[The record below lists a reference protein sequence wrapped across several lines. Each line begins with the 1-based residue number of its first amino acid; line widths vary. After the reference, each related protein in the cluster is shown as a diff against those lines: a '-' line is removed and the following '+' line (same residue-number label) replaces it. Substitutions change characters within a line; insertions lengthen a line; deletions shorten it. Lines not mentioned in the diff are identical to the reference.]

1 MAGLQQAFGPAVKW
15 VWLGLYVGTIFAA
28 NWAITNMGD
37 CSSFPCTVPV
47 WRGLVAPSGVLFV
60 GLSFTFRDLT
70 QDTLGRNW
78 TFVAILIGAGVSALV
93 NPALAL
99 ASGLAFLISEGSDM
113 LVYTPLREKHWLTG
127 VALSNTVGLVVDSVV
142 FLFIAF
148 GSLAFIAGQIVG
160 KLEMTILAVLILAIL
175 KYRDR
180 MAGREPAREQS
191 SSSI

>member
-1 MAGLQQAFGPAVKW
+1 MAGVQPVVGVAMKW
-15 VWLGLYVGTIFAA
+15 VWLGLYIGTIFAA
-28 NWAITNMGD
+28 NWAITHLGNCD
-37 CSSFPCTVPV
+37 SFPCTVPV
-47 WRGLVAPSGVLFV
+47 WRGLDAPSGVLFV

-70 QDTLGRNW
+70 QDDLGRNW
-78 TFVAILIGAGVSALV
+78 TFGALLIGAILSAAI

-113 LVYTPLREKHWLTG
+113 LVYTPLRERHWLAG

-160 KLEMTILAVLILAIL
+160 KLEMTILAVVILYAL
-175 KYRDR
+175 KYRNR
-180 MAGREPAREQS
+180 MAGRDLS
-191 SSSI
+191 FGK